1 MKIPG
6 HFRSLAGSL
15 KITPDGATGV
25 LEIDAAS
32 LDTRNRLRDR
42 HLRSPG
48 LLCRGRAPAASLR
61 AALARPGWAREAP
74 ARGSAHGRWR
84 PTALP
89 LDADLWVLS
98 EATIEI
104 SARTQVDR
112 LALGLHGARG
122 IRQRAADRVR

>member
-1 MKIPG
+1 VKIPG

-42 HLRSPG
+42 HLRSPDFF
-48 LLCRGRAPAASLR
+48 AVAEHPQLR
-61 AALARPGWAREAP
+61 YELHSRPGWAREAP

-84 PTALP
+84 P
-89 LDADLWVLS
+89 
-98 EATIEI
+98 
-104 SARTQVDR
+104 
-112 LALGLHGARG
+112 
-122 IRQRAADRVR
+122 DRVAARR

>member
-1 MKIPG
+1 MAEHPQLRYEL
-6 HFRSLAGSL
+6 HSLAPAG
-15 KITPDGATGV
+15 P
-25 LEIDAAS
+25 E
-32 LDTRNRLRDR
+32 RLR
-42 HLRSPG
+42 LEG
-48 LLCRGRAPAASLR
+48 QLTVAG
-61 AALARPGWAREAP
+61 AR
-74 ARGSAHGRWR
+74 
-84 PTALP
+84 TALP